1 MQGKISRKH
10 GLGKAA
16 SAMHRIKKT
25 VFVTLAILFL
35 IIGAAGVI
43 LPILPAIPFL
53 LVASYFLT
61 KGTAQF
67 S

>member
-1 MQGKISRKH
+1 
-10 GLGKAA
+10 
-16 SAMHRIKKT
+16 MHRIKKT
-25 VFVTLAILFL
+25 VFVTLAVLFL